1 MPKHSGLRTG
11 NILKVVCTLLT
22 GLALIWVTSVLLLTR
37 QHAWLAALMGGV
49 AIALAFCA
57 RRAHCRHKT
66 VLCWICLAGL
76 AACLLLGALAL
87 IALPDASAQDPMT
100 CPSPACCPEEEP

>member
-57 RRAHCRHKT
+57 RREQACRRQQILHGWILRGCARRCRIT
-66 VLCWICLAGL
+66 VRKGYCRRKF
-76 AACLLLGALAL
+76 
-87 IALPDASAQDPMT
+87 Q
-100 CPSPACCPEEEP
+100 